1 MADDSHDDSSKTEEP
16 TQKRLEEARKKGQTA
31 STREL
36 NHFFIMLALAVFM
49 YMLSERT
56 GKDTLEVLAP
66 YITKPEEFPTEN
78 GGILDAL
85 AYAVRGSAL
94 AMALPILVTFIAAF
108 GPAVVQGKWIFTTEQ
123 VKPKWSKI
131 SPLSGFSRLFGW
143 KALVEFLKNALK
155 VTIVGTAAIMVAL
168 PSRYEMVRLMSVE
181 RSGMLEF
188 TRVVS
193 GKMLL
198 SACVFMFFLSIIDY
212 IYQRFIFLKSQR
224 MTKQELKEEFKQQ
237 EGDPHVKGK
246 VRQIRRERAKKRML
260 ANVPKA
266 DVVIT
271 NPTHYAV
278 ALQYDA
284 NTMPAPKVVA
294 KGADDV
300 AARIRELA
308 TKSKV
313 PIVRNPPLA
322 RILYDTAALD
332 EVIPLA
338 HYQAVAKIIGYVYK
352 LKGKVPKKSLGK
364 PGAKTVKMPTINLK
378 K

>member
-16 TQKRLEEARKKGQTA
+16 TQKKLDDARKKGQTI

-36 NHFFIMLALAVFM
+36 NHFFIMLALATFI
-49 YMLSERT
+49 YMLSART
-56 GKDTLEVLAP
+56 GIGILELLSP
-66 YITKPEEFPTEN
+66 YITKPEEFPTEA
-78 GGILDAL
+78 GGIKDAL
-85 AYAVRGSAL
+85 SHAVIGA
-94 AMALPILVTFIAAF
+94 AFVMALPLFVTFVAAF
-108 GPAVVQGKWIFTTEQ
+108 APAVVQGKWIFSTEQ
-123 VKPKWSKI
+123 IKPKWSKI

-143 KALVEFLKNALK
+143 KAMIEFLKNAIK
-155 VTIVGTAAIMVAL
+155 VTIVGTAAVMVAL
-168 PSRYEMVRLMSVE
+168 PARNEMVRLMEVD
-181 RSGMLEF
+181 RTGMLLF
-188 TRVVS
+188 TQHVA
-193 GKMLL
+193 GKMLI
-198 SACVFMFFLSIIDY
+198 SACIFLFFLSIIDY

-224 MTKQELKEEFKQQ
+224 MTKQEVKEEYKQQ

-246 VRQIRRERAKKRML
+246 VRQIRRERAKKRMM

-266 DVVIT
+266 DVIIT

-308 TKSKV
+308 TKNKV

-322 RILYDTAALD
+322 RILYETAELD

-352 LKGKVPKKSLGK
+352 LKGKVPQKPPTKPTGK
-364 PGAKTVKMPTINLK
+364 GIKMPTINLK